1 MDNDPPFEQL
11 VPGVFLLQ
19 QATTCDLLVT
29 FPRIVAVP
37 FTHNIIIV
45 IIIIII
51 TIIIYV
57 IIILFLL
64 FCFFKALLLI

>member
-37 FTHNIIIV
+37 FTHIIIIV
-45 IIIIII
+45 III

-57 IIILFLL
+57 IIFLL
-64 FCFFKALLLI
+64 FCFFKALLLV

>member
-45 IIIIII
+45 III